1 MASDLSALTTST
13 IVTHTHYTVAFLPTS
28 QRHKLEGRCGDG
40 EEGRLCL
47 PREQLWW
54 GGPTKAEVNVG
65 SHDYHAA
72 ESCSMFTHKSVPL
85 RRGDETLQL
94 SFEPEEVNQPNE
106 SKG

>member
-1 MASDLSALTTST
+1 MERRVDCAYQESCS
-13 IVTHTHYTVAFLPTS
+13 
-28 QRHKLEGRCGDG
+28 G
-40 EEGRLCL
+40 
-47 PREQLWW
+47 WW
-54 GGPTKAEVNVG
+54 GPTKAEVNVG

-85 RRGDETLQL
+85 KRGEETLQL